1 LQIWSILSHV
11 FLEGGEGLSMAIIRN
26 ILAATDFSANA
37 AHAEARAAFVCRELG
52 RENFHLLNVHAGAID
67 ALLGFGWQQPEAS
80 LRDAQL
86 HQALAKL
93 EMAQERVRNCCAIS
107 CEVEARTGDV
117 VSEILDFADDRRVD
131 LITVGNSSRN
141 CMEKLLGTTPFKL
154 MRRASQPV
162 LLARTAPARGYQSVL
177 VPVDFSATSQEA
189 ARLALEIAPRAHI
202 TFLHVYSVWAEDK
215 MKLADVDEQLIS
227 AYRGKYEA
235 QARAALNQF
244 IEKLGCGRRLVSR
257 AVKAG
262 LPVPEIA
269 SHAARMQPDLI
280 VLGRQGGSRAEEYLL
295 GNVAQRVIN
304 DTRCDVL
311 VTPGIDPDGKDD
323 DLRPAA

>member
-1 LQIWSILSHV
+1 M
-11 FLEGGEGLSMAIIRN
+11 MATLWN

-37 AHAEARAAFVCRELG
+37 AYAEARAGLLCRELG
-52 RENFHLLNVHAGAID
+52 RPNFHLLNVQSSPAE
-67 ALLGFGWQQPEAS
+67 ALLDFGWQRPEAS

-86 HQALAKL
+86 EQVLRKL
-93 EMAQERVRNCCAIS
+93 EMAQARVRDCCAIA

-117 VSEILDFADDRRVD
+117 VTEILDFAQDRRVD

-141 CMEKLLGTTPFKL
+141 CLEKLLGTTLFKL

-162 LLARTAPARGYQSVL
+162 LLARVAPARGYQSVL
-177 VPVDFSATSQEA
+177 VPVDFSATSLEA
-189 ARLALEIAPRAHI
+189 ARLALEIAPLAHV

-215 MKLADVDEQLIS
+215 MKLASVDDALIN
-227 AYRGKYEA
+227 AYRVKYEM
-235 QARAALNQF
+235 QARSALNQF
-244 IEKLGCGRRLVSR
+244 IESLACGRRLVSR

-262 LPVPEIA
+262 LPVPVIA
-269 SHAARMQPDLI
+269 AYAERTGPDLI

-295 GNVAQRVIN
+295 GNVTQRVVN

-311 VTPGIDPDGKDD
+311 VTPGIEPDGNDN